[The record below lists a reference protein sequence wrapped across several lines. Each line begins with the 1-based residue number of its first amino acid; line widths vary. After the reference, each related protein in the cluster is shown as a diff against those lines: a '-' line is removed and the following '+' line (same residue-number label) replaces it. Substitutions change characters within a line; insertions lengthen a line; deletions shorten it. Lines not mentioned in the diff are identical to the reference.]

1 MLTKKER
8 VLSLLDTSLQEM
20 KLLKEMS
27 KDILQPDDFVSS
39 TSGMIVFRACGMS
52 LQYITE
58 SFVKIRNLCGREFFN
73 PDKSIPWDSVFGMRN
88 FLSHEYGDV
97 DTEGIFNTVKT
108 NIPELLQVTEV
119 IQQDV
124 INGKH
129 AICFG
134 SPDGNT

>member
-8 VLSLLDTSLQEM
+8 VLSLLDDGLQEM
-20 KLLKEMS
+20 ILLKEMS

-58 SFVKIRNLCGREFFN
+58 SFVKIRNLCGRNFFN
-73 PDKSIPWDSVFGMRN
+73 PYKSIPWDSVFGMRN

-108 NIPELLQVTEV
+108 SIPELLLVTEL
-119 IQQDV
+119 IQHDV
-124 INGKH
+124 INGKQD
-129 AICFG
+129 AVL
-134 SPDGNT
+134 SD